1 MLFFLILGTMLLM
14 AMIVTTAPVAVP
26 AVTNPDGTTAFLADQ
41 LDSELTFQ
49 PLPAV
54 IVASIPNTTPEPVV
68 SLASSE
74 SSPHRGK
81 NATSHEPIQI
91 VKRGDR
97 AEVSLLLVFFFPF
110 GARVL
115 VEFLLFMV
123 EVIRGDTILIKLYS
137 SVGRCCAEKVMGT
150 TL

>member
-74 SSPHRGK
+74 SSPHQGK

-91 VKRGDR
+91 VKRADR
-97 AEVSLLLVFFFPF
+97 AEVSLLLVSFFLW
-110 GARVL
+110 R
-115 VEFLLFMV
+115 
-123 EVIRGDTILIKLYS
+123 T
-137 SVGRCCAEKVMGT
+137 CAC
-150 TL
+150 